1 MVGKII
7 KIKSNIYTVS
17 SNEEIYEGTLRG
29 KLKIGEITPVVGDEV
44 EFEILDENIAV
55 INSILDRK
63 TFMKRPKVSNISQ
76 IMFVNSTKMP
86 KPNLLMLDKELIFA
100 EFSNI
105 KPIIVINKID
115 LDEKEAKR
123 LKEIYTNVRI

>member
-105 KPIIVINKID
+105 KPIIVIN
-115 LDEKEAKR
+115 
-123 LKEIYTNVRI
+123 TPP